1 MAMAGNGAG
10 GGAGRSPCPSFPK
23 SSPPVGSQPL
33 GGADRRLLEKTL
45 KRLEKLYRHCTNPR
59 LALKNSPPYLPE
71 LVSQTASL
79 LTEVWEP
86 YRGGGG
92 GHVPRGDEGFY
103 LRVHARHLLDKTERA
118 VLLFKDGRDRMF
130 EEASSYRKNLTKLS
144 LLFSHMLCELKVL
157 FPGGRFQ
164 GDTYRV
170 TKPEAGEFWRKVYGE
185 RCIVP
190 WSSFKQQLRRVHT
203 FEEGMEAMALKSTV
217 DLTCN
222 DHVSIFEFDIFTRL
236 FQPWLTLLRNWNQ
249 LAVTHPGYMAFLTYD
264 QVKTRLGNY
273 LHRPGSYIFRLSCTH
288 MGQWAIG
295 HVAGDGTIVQTIPQ
309 NTPLYQALIQ
319 GFREG
324 CYLYP
329 DGRDI
334 NPDLTSLCDSVQKGK
349 VKVTEEQYELYCE
362 MGSTFQLCKICTERD
377 KDTRIQPCG
386 HLLCQP
392 CLTGWQKSDG
402 HTCPYCRCDIRGTES
417 ITIEPFLPDR
427 ERKAILQDGDG
438 EEEDDEDDDLEDVQ
452 LVMKE
457 LAAMKM
463 LSAEYQCPIPG
474 LRPPPLPPKFNSS
487 SGSSSPRP
495 PLRPSVSEI
504 LAKYSHSRPTH
515 SNSVGQTDRQLHR
528 QTATTS
534 RCQWEESSSNEE
546 DNSGPRSL
554 PLHGSPN
561 SLSNSELLLSLCSE
575 EARAEPGRS
584 SASQPANS
592 RALWSGSSSQG
603 TNGQRDRAERG
614 PNSHKD
620 KISRRDME
628 RSMSS

>member
-1 MAMAGNGAG
+1 MAMAGSG
-10 GGAGRSPCPSFPK
+10 GGAGRSPRPALAKATSQA
-23 SSPPVGSQPL
+23 VSQPPTSS
-33 GGADRRLLEKTL
+33 DRRLLEKTL
-45 KRLEKLYRHCTNPR
+45 KKLDKLYLRSTNPR

-71 LVSQTASL
+71 LVVETASL
-79 LTEVWEP
+79 LSEVWEP
-86 YRGGGG
+86 YRVSATGGTGG
-92 GHVPRGDEGFY
+92 RTPRADEGMY
-103 LRVHARHLLDKTERA
+103 LRVHIRHLLDKTERA
-118 VLLFKDGRDRMF
+118 VLLFKEGRDRMF

-144 LLFSHMLCELKVL
+144 LLFSHMLCELRIL

-170 TKPEAGEFWRKVYGE
+170 TKPEAGEFWRKTFGQ
-185 RCIVP
+185 RCIVS
-190 WSSFKQQLRRVHT
+190 WSSFKQQLRRVHS

-222 DHVSIFEFDIFTRL
+222 DHVSVFEFDIFTRL
-236 FQPWLTLLRNWNQ
+236 FQPWMTLLRNWNQ

-273 LHRPGSYIFRLSCTH
+273 AHRPGSYIFRLSCTH

-295 HVAGDGTIVQTIPQ
+295 HVAGNGTIVQTIPQ
-309 NTPLYQALIQ
+309 NTPLYQALLQ

-329 DGRDI
+329 DGRDT
-334 NPDLTSLCDSVQKGK
+334 NPDLTSLCNSVQKGK

-392 CLTGWQKSDG
+392 CLTGWKKSDG

-427 ERKAILQDGDG
+427 ERRAVAQDEDGDL
-438 EEEDDEDDDLEDVQ
+438 EEEEDDDLEDVE

-457 LAAMKM
+457 LASMKM
-463 LSAEYQCPIPG
+463 LSTEYQCPTPS
-474 LRPPPLPPKFNSS
+474 LAPPPLPPKHSTSS
-487 SGSSSPRP
+487 PCNSPRP

-504 LAKYSHSRPTH
+504 LAKYSHSRPSH
-515 SNSVGQTDRQLHR
+515 GNSHGYTDRRLHR
-528 QTATTS
+528 QNAPAS
-534 RCQWEESSSNEE
+534 RMQWDESSSNEE
-546 DNSGPRSL
+546 DSSGNSRSL
-554 PLHGSPN
+554 PHQGSPS
-561 SLSNSELLLSLCSE
+561 SLSTSE
-575 EARAEPGRS
+575 ETRTEPGN
-584 SASQPANS
+584 P
-592 RALWSGSSSQG
+592 SSSQADRDG
-603 TNGQRDRAERG
+603 GLLWAGRNGQRESVERAAI
-614 PNSHKD
+614 PQKNKH
-620 KISRRDME
+620 SRREME
-628 RSMSS
+628 QPMSS